1 MEPRTKAPPQRFTP
15 LAPSVCLKRHVT
27 ARRPTEKKKK
37 DQTGTLSTNNP
48 SFFCTLWVLNDDGV
62 KERER

>member
-27 ARRPTEKKKK
+27 ARRPTEKKKTRPGHC
-37 DQTGTLSTNNP
+37 QQIILL
-48 SFFCTLWVLNDDGV
+48 FFALFGFLTMMA
-62 KERER
+62 